1 MKKLVVIMV
10 AAVLLSAC
18 QTAPK
23 EQAKAK
29 LQCTFPDAADVM
41 APGWVC
47 DEPVEGVE
55 VYAVGIY
62 EKTAAGLQFQRDQAV
77 AAARVS
83 LAQQMRVHV
92 QNMIKQYAETTGAA
106 SSETVDKVN
115 TSVSKVITAETLEG
129 SRLLM
134 SKMSPRGTMYV
145 LVGFDPQLTKKKAA
159 DVLKTS
165 MKNDQALWQQFKAK
179 QGQEELAADI
189 AKISR

>member
-62 EKTAAGLQFQRDQAV
+62 EKTTAGLQFQRDQAV